1 MSPPDGL
8 LGRQQVQRPLIR
20 RAIEEPVEQ
29 PVKHRSLR
37 RHRCKQ
43 CRARPEFQ
51 VVRGSEDLSRG
62 ASLHQQRLR
71 TRDESRTQQG
81 MCEIRTR
88 FSKRRD
94 RIVLRR
100 WTGSEPCQL
109 WKDEP
114 HPVRALPSAPDLR
127 KRLVI
132 DALLCVDEPGEIVR
146 ISRHLSIL
154 LPRAQRRER
163 KPEAGSRKP
172 GSRKPEAG
180 SRKPEAGKPGSRK
193 PEAGSRTCY
202 R

>member
-29 PVKHRSLR
+29 PVKHGSLR

-51 VVRGSEDLSRG
+51 VVRGSEDLSPG

-132 DALLCVDEPGEIVR
+132 DALLCADEPGEIVR

-154 LPRAQRRER
+154 LPRAQGRE
-163 KPEAGSRKP
+163 PEAASRKP
-172 GSRKPEAG
+172 
-180 SRKPEAGKPGSRK
+180 
-193 PEAGSRTCY
+193 
-202 R
+202 